1 MKTMSFFKSGS
12 FCFLPGGYTTVIMEQ
27 TNCTQ
32 QPWCNLRQKPL
43 TRRKPSPVCR
53 HTMNSFQAANTQQY
67 TVLGFHS
74 KLVFSGRLENV
85 PSKTTVSPPTKDSF
99 VPPFVSLA
107 CAIPDTKLTC
117 SPCLQD
123 QRLQSQSLNKSGFCW
138 LQFLELQKDRID
150 MLICPAIVNLIYQV
164 IIQKLKTYLTGKF
177 GYIAFNPMNQFLLTL
192 GLLLFL

>member
-99 VPPFVSLA
+99 VPPLCRWLVPSLTPNQLVVRAYKTSDYSHKVWTNLVSVDSNFWN
-107 CAIPDTKLTC
+107 CK
-117 SPCLQD
+117 
-123 QRLQSQSLNKSGFCW
+123 
-138 LQFLELQKDRID
+138 
-150 MLICPAIVNLIYQV
+150 
-164 IIQKLKTYLTGKF
+164 KTE
-177 GYIAFNPMNQFLLTL
+177 
-192 GLLLFL
+192 